1 MKYVIIL
8 SALLF
13 TSCKTSKEIQTKTYT
28 ETKSSNKEEIDT
40 MRYLNSN
47 RGYDSSN
54 TSTYTKDTEIEEIEF
69 ETIVKNDSV
78 IITVPK
84 KIKKIKTTSRKI
96 TKEDIIATEIKSDS
110 TKIVINRESST
121 EVVDKSD
128 TKTKSKMSNS
138 PLVRGIYLI
147 GALLIGGYVV
157 VKKYFPS
164 IFVKIT
170 KSLKSIIK

>member
-8 SALLF
+8 SALIF
-13 TSCKTSKEIQTKTYT
+13 TSCKTSKEMQTKTYI
-28 ETKSSNKEEIDT
+28 ETKSSDKEEIDT
-40 MRYLNSN
+40 MKYLNSN

-54 TSTYTKDTEIEEIEF
+54 NSTYTKDTEIEEIEF

-84 KIKKIKTTSRKI
+84 KIKRTKTTTRKT
-96 TKEDIIATEIKSDS
+96 TKEDITDTETKSDS
-110 TKIVINRESST
+110 TKIVINRESNT
-121 EVVDKSD
+121 EVVNKSD

-147 GALLIGGYVV
+147 GALLIGGYIV
-157 VKKYFPS
+157 VKKYFPG

-170 KSLKSIIK
+170 NSLKSIFK